1 MNKLVLVADDN
12 RLARAAHKHCLRR
25 AGFEVIEAGDGEEA
39 LEVARQQLPGV
50 IVLDLLMPKIGGVD
64 VLNELKRDADTT
76 HIPVIILSAMS
87 QMNEHK
93 LTELGAAAYCEKSTI
108 EPKHLPDFIWRVLRN
123 VTTQ

>member
-12 RLARAAHKHCLRR
+12 RLARAAHKQCLRR

-50 IVLDLLMPKIGGVD
+50 ILLDLLMPKIGGVD
-64 VLNELKRDADTT
+64 VLTQLKRDTRTT

-93 LTELGAAAYCEKSTI
+93 LAGLGAAAYCEKSMI
-108 EPKHLPDFIWRVLRN
+108 DPKHLPDFVWRVLRD